1 MTSIT
6 DTDIGIIILAAGSSQ
21 RYGSDKRTA
30 TLPDGTALLSAT
42 LANVP
47 DSFTRRVLVLKKE
60 DEDLGSLYA
69 DNWQIC
75 HAENPETGL
84 ASSLCSGIALAGNWP
99 ATLIGLGDMPYISTE
114 TYLALQQALKKHDIV
129 IPAFENQRGNPAG
142 FRQRYF
148 DEIMQLQGDQG
159 ARSLLG
165 KYKEECF
172 EVEVQDS
179 GIIQDIDTPEMLR
192 K

>member
-1 MTSIT
+1 MTSIS

-30 TLPDGTALLSAT
+30 TLSDGTALLSAT

-47 DSFTRRVLVLKKE
+47 DSFIRRVLVLKKE
-60 DEDLGSLYA
+60 DVDLGRLYA

-75 HAENPETGL
+75 HAVNPETGL
-84 ASSLCSGIALAGNWP
+84 ASSLASGIAMAGNWP
-99 ATLIGLGDMPYISTE
+99 ATLIGLGDMPYISTQ
-114 TYLALQQALKKHDIV
+114 TYVALQQALKAQDIV
-129 IPAFENQRGNPAG
+129 IPVFEDQRGNPVG
-142 FRQRYF
+142 FRQQYF
-148 DEIMQLQGDQG
+148 DEIIQLQGDKG
-159 ARSLLG
+159 AKSLLE

>member
-6 DTDIGIIILAAGSSQ
+6 DTEIGIIILAAGSSQ

-30 TLPDGTALLSAT
+30 TLSNGTALLSAT

-47 DSFTRRVLVLKKE
+47 DTFTRRVLVLKKE
-60 DEDLGSLYA
+60 DEDLGKLYA
-69 DNWQIC
+69 DNWLIC
-75 HAENPETGL
+75 HAANPETGL
-84 ASSLCSGIALAGNWP
+84 ASSLASGIAMAGNWP
-99 ATLIGLGDMPYISTE
+99 ATLIGLGDMPYISSE
-114 TYLALQQALKKHDIV
+114 SYVALQQALQEHDIV
-129 IPAFENQRGNPAG
+129 IPVFEDQRGNPVG

-159 ARSLLG
+159 ARSLLE
-165 KYKEECF
+165 KYKEQCF
-172 EVEVQDS
+172 EMEVQDS

>member
-30 TLPDGTALLSAT
+30 TLSDGTSLLSAT

-60 DEDLGSLYA
+60 DEDLGRLYTE
-69 DNWQIC
+69 NWQIC

-84 ASSLCSGIALAGNWP
+84 ASSLASGIAMAGNWP

-114 TYLALQQALKKHDIV
+114 TYLVLQQALKEHDIV
-129 IPAFENQRGNPAG
+129 IPVFEDQRGNPAG

-159 ARSLLG
+159 ARSLLK

-179 GIIQDIDTPEMLR
+179 GIFQDIDTPQMFR

>member
-30 TLPDGTALLSAT
+30 TLSDGTPLLSAT
-42 LANVP
+42 LANVSG
-47 DSFTRRVLVLKKE
+47 SFSRRVLVLKKE
-60 DEDLGSLYA
+60 DETLGRLYA

-75 HAENPETGL
+75 HAANPETGM
-84 ASSLCSGIALAGNWP
+84 ASSLASGIAMAGNWP
-99 ATLIGLGDMPYISTE
+99 AALIGLGDMPYISSA
-114 TYLALQQALKKHDIV
+114 TYTALQQALEEHDIV
-129 IPAFENQRGNPAG
+129 IPVFEGRRGNPVG
-142 FRQRYF
+142 FKQRYF

-159 ARSLLG
+159 ARSLLE

>member
-30 TLPDGTALLSAT
+30 TLSNGTALLSAT

-60 DEDLGSLYA
+60 DEDLGKLYA

-75 HAENPETGL
+75 HAANPETGM
-84 ASSLCSGIALAGNWP
+84 ASSLVSGITMAGNWP
-99 ATLIGLGDMPYISTE
+99 AALIGLGDMPYISTE

-129 IPAFENQRGNPAG
+129 IPVFKDQRGNPAG

-159 ARSLLG
+159 ARSLLE
-165 KYKEECF
+165 KYKKECF